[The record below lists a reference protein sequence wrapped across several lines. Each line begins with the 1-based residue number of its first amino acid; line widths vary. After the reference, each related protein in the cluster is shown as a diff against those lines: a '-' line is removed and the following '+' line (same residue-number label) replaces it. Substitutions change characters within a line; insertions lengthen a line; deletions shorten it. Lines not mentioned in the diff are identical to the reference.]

1 MTFQTVEPSTARGHA
16 GPSRVSRALS
26 RAIAARLAVIEA
38 RLGHLE
44 ANLAELT
51 DHTLALAL
59 DIHAALD
66 HHQEPTSA

>member
-16 GPSRVSRALS
+16 GLSRVSRALS
-26 RAIAARLAVIEA
+26 RALPTRLTAIEA
-38 RLGHLE
+38 RLDHLE

-59 DIHAALD
+59 DIRAGLD
-66 HHQEPTSA
+66 HHQEPTT